1 MNPFQQAARLRADL
15 NSELDDLALAARDAR
30 RYDLRAYCAREDLDT
45 LRDEILA
52 IAARSIALVELLT
65 NHRNRFLLHQ
75 PLDSITSSND
85 QED

>member
-52 IAARSIALVELLT
+52 IAARSIALVELLI
-65 NHRNRFLLHQ
+65 RHQ
-75 PLDSITSSND
+75 PLDTKWANDCSITSSNN